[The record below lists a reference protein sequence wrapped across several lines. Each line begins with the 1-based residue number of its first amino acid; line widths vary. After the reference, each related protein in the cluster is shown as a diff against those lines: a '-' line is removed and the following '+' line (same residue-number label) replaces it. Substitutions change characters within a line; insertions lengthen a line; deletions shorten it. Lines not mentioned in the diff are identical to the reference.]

1 MTADNMAI
9 TPPETSPYHI
19 RLDIQAE
26 CKRYVNAKEDLESAK
41 VEVEENEANIKTTL
55 EYLRTE
61 YDLEDIEEIERI
73 ANDRDFT

>member
-1 MTADNMAI
+1 MTDSMAI
-9 TPPETSPYHI
+9 TPPESSPYQI

-26 CKRYVNAKEDLESAK
+26 CKRYVDAKEDLESAK
-41 VEVEENEANIKTTL
+41 VEMEENEANIKTTL